1 MIRSVIQCS
10 VELNL
15 LKELYRTVPPA
26 STFGDDNRAAIRAQT
41 NVLIKR
47 LKLDEVIE
55 QYGEEPDYILA
66 AALTAT
72 EWLYEAGPAASD
84 GWTLALA
91 A

>member
-1 MIRSVIQCS
+1 LVRSVIQCS

-41 NVLIKR
+41 NVLTKR
-47 LKLDEVIE
+47 LTLDEVLA
-55 QYGEEPDYILA
+55 QYGEEPEYTLS
-66 AALTAT
+66 AALSAV
-72 EWLYEAGPAASD
+72 EWLYEGGPAASD
-84 GWTLALA
+84 GWTLAHA